1 VLSSPP
7 ESRLLLPLVEPSSS
21 LSQTRWSS
29 VGRRPSIPQN
39 WQIFAAAVFLVSVP
53 VFFEAPLV
61 RYLPEVS
68 LVSTLLWFG
77 AGLYLKRNPK
87 LAIWGELLV
96 GFSWTWM
103 AGSLYWGWL
112 RMDPMLHLPVE
123 AIALPVA
130 LVGLQRNWCRIG
142 QTFYLGSLFGTIV
155 TDLYFHLVGLI
166 PAWKQIMLNPAE
178 SGLVLRSAL
187 TLVYTPWGLA
197 WAVIL
202 TMVLLFVASVG
213 MVGRKVEWLAFSGAV
228 LSTLLVDGL
237 FWLAAVLA

>member
-7 ESRLLLPLVEPSSS
+7 ESRVLLPLVEPSSP
-21 LSQTRWSS
+21 LAKAQ
-29 VGRRPSIPQN
+29 SIPQN

-61 RYLPEVS
+61 RHLPEVS
-68 LVSTLLWFG
+68 LVSTLLWLG
-77 AGLYLKRNPK
+77 AGLYLKRSPK

-123 AIALPVA
+123 AIALPIA
-130 LVGLQRNWCRIG
+130 LFGLQRNWCRVG
-142 QTFYLGSLFGTIV
+142 QSFYLGSLFGTVI
-155 TDLYFHLVGLI
+155 TDLYFHLTGLI
-166 PAWKQIMLNPAE
+166 PAWKQIMLNPSE
-178 SGLVLRSAL
+178 SSLVLQSAL
-187 TLVYTPWGLA
+187 TLVYTPWGLG
-197 WAVIL
+197 WAAIL

-213 MVGRKVEWLAFSGAV
+213 LVGRRVEWLAFSGAV

>member
-7 ESRLLLPLVEPSSS
+7 ESRVLLPLVEPSSP
-21 LSQTRWSS
+21 LAKAQ
-29 VGRRPSIPQN
+29 SIPQN
-39 WQIFAAAVFLVSVP
+39 WQVFAAAVFLVSVP

-61 RYLPEVS
+61 RYLPEAS
-68 LVSTLLWFG
+68 LVGTLLWFG
-77 AGLYLKRNPK
+77 AGLFLKRNPK
-87 LAIWGELLV
+87 LALWGELLV

-123 AIALPVA
+123 AIALPIA
-130 LVGLQRNWCRIG
+130 LIGLQRNWCRVG
-142 QTFYLGSLFGTIV
+142 QSFYLGSLFGTIV
-155 TDLYFHLVGLI
+155 TDLYFHVVGLI
-166 PAWKQIMLNPAE
+166 PAWKQIMLNPSE
-178 SGLVLRSAL
+178 SALVLQSAL

-197 WAVIL
+197 WAAIL

-213 MVGRKVEWLAFSGAV
+213 LVGRRVEWLAFSGAV

>member
-1 VLSSPP
+1 MLSSPP
-7 ESRLLLPLVEPSSS
+7 ESRVLLPLVEPSSP
-21 LSQTRWSS
+21 LTQTRWSPTD
-29 VGRRPSIPQN
+29 RRSSTSQN
-39 WQIFAAAVFLVSVP
+39 WQVFAAAVFLVSVP

-68 LVSTLLWFG
+68 LASTALWLG
-77 AGLYLKRNPK
+77 AGLYLQRNPK
-87 LAIWGELLV
+87 LALWGDLLV

-123 AIALPVA
+123 AIALPIA

-142 QTFYLGSLFGTIV
+142 QSFYLGSLFGTII

-166 PAWKQIMLNPAE
+166 PAWKQIMLNPSE
-178 SGLVLRSAL
+178 SALVLQSAL
-187 TLVYTPWGLA
+187 SLVYTPWGLA
-197 WAVIL
+197 WAAVL
-202 TMVLLFVASVG
+202 TMVLLFVGSMG
-213 MVGRKVEWLAFSGAV
+213 LVGRKLEWLAFSGAV

-237 FWLAAVLA
+237 FWLAAALA